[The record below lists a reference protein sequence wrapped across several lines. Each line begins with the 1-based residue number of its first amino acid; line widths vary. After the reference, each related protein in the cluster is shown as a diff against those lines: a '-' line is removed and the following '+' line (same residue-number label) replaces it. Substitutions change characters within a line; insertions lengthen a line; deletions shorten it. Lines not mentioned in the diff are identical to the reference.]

1 MSDTAT
7 NGINLL
13 DPLGLWKT
21 ARDANLD
28 AWAKMMNI
36 VVNSDEYAQMTG
48 AALEQSLA
56 ASQPFRDSLA
66 KVMTQ
71 MQGMMNMPTRGEVIS
86 LAERL
91 INLELRLDDMDAKL
105 SAAQASIEES
115 TRDAVRQALATPA
128 RHIRE
133 LETRFD
139 ALGAQINA
147 LPAAVQEAVREAMAP
162 APPPAPPAPRSPK
175 EKAQEAQS

>member
-7 NGINLL
+7 NGINML

-36 VVNSDEYAQMTG
+36 VVNSDEYAQTTG

-66 KVMTQ
+66 KVKTQ
-71 MQGMMNMPTRGEVIS
+71 MQGMMNMPTRSEVIS

-105 SAAQASIEES
+105 SAVQAAIEES
-115 TRDAVRQALATPA
+115 TRDAVRQALATPT
-128 RHIRE
+128 RHLRT

-139 ALGAQINA
+139 ALDARFDA
-147 LPAAVQEAVREAMAP
+147 MPKAVQEAVRKAMTP
-162 APPPAPPAPRSPK
+162 EPPPAPRAPK